1 MEHAQSA
8 LILLQE
14 ELFSG
19 AMAGT
24 DGGSGVAQKVDR
36 IAVLA
41 IAYHNIGVEQEF
53 LKRHEQSLHSY
64 RKGVDIAETHLG
76 NDHGITITLRNSH
89 IAAQRVLATK
99 GKGRGMRGGRQSR
112 KKVGRKKQ
120 LRHVK
125 GAKTTPT
132 MREQERWD
140 DITGAYG
147 NVPGVE
153 PVRSTQGIKKQQM
166 MQQQEKQQR
175 REEREEV
182 QQSSVHA
189 LEESVEQNL
198 IIDDGNNLTS
208 NISSVDD
215 NKNVEEEEVDL
226 DLLVS
231 ADATEKVKDMITPRR
246 GGEEK
251 SGDVVEEKSE
261 VADDGEG
268 KE

>member
-19 AMAGT
+19 AMAGA

-120 LRHVK
+120 PRHVK

-147 NVPGVE
+147 NLPGVE
-153 PVRSTQGIKKQQM
+153 PVRSVPAGRKTEM
-166 MQQQEKQQR
+166 MQGQRQESQ
-175 REEREEV
+175 EI
-182 QQSSVHA
+182 QQSSVREM
-189 LEESVEQNL
+189 EESVEQNM

-208 NISSVDD
+208 NISGADD
-215 NKNVEEEEVDL
+215 NKEAETETVDL

-231 ADATEKVKDMITPRR
+231 ADTTEKVKDMITPRR

-251 SGDVVEEKSE
+251 SDEVVEEKSE
-261 VADDGEG
+261 VVDDGEG